1 MSVIPRWEFRT
12 FGQHFGAADAAFGAM
27 TPGAVQE
34 SDEVYLLVDDG
45 QPTTDVVKIRFDLM
59 DVKTLREV
67 DADGLERW
75 EPVAKVAFPIAP
87 PDMAIVT
94 KALRLPSTP
103 SDKAAASLDGFLAEV
118 AGPGSS
124 VRAVA
129 VHKRRVRYAPG
140 GCTAEV
146 SDVTADGQPI
156 RTIAIED
163 EDPAAVVAAVRS
175 VGLGGYVNTSYPVG
189 LAALLGGQPP
199 RYAVIDVGTNSVKFH
214 LGERL
219 EDGTWRSVA
228 DRAEVTRM
236 GEGLASGG
244 AIAPAALER
253 TIEAIA
259 GMADEAKRGGAIAI
273 AAVGTAWLRAVR
285 DSGEILTTVRERTGV
300 NVEEVSGEDE
310 ARLAYAAVSIG
321 LPRDAGSVVV
331 FDTGGGST
339 QFTFGQDGRVDERFS
354 LPLGAVAYTERFGLD
369 RAVTAEA
376 LGEALSTMGA
386 DFASLDGRPTPD
398 ALVAMGGVVTNLAAV
413 KHEMAEYD
421 PAIIRGTVLDLKG
434 IDREIERFRTL
445 DADAR
450 RSIVGLQPARA
461 EVILAGACIVRTV
474 MDKLGQSS
482 LTVSDF
488 GLRHGVLIERF
499 GA

>member
-1 MSVIPRWEFRT
+1 MSVIIPRWEFRT
-12 FGQHFGAADAAFGAM
+12 FGQHFGAAEAAFGAM

-67 DADGLERW
+67 NPDGLERW

-87 PDMAIVT
+87 ADMAIVT
-94 KALRLPSTP
+94 GALRLPSTP
-103 SDKAAASLDGFLAEV
+103 SDDAAASLDGFLAEV

-189 LAALLGGQPP
+189 LAALLGGRPP

-214 LGERL
+214 VGERL
-219 EDGTWRSVA
+219 DDGTWRTVA
-228 DRAEVTRM
+228 DRAEITRM

-244 AIAPAALER
+244 TVAPAALER
-253 TIEAIA
+253 TIEVIA
-259 GMADEAKRGGAIAI
+259 GMADEAKREGVAAI
-273 AAVGTAWLRAVR
+273 AAVGTAWLRAV
-285 DSGEILTTVRERTGV
+285 ERPRRRAVDHPRADGRQRRR
-300 NVEEVSGEDE
+300 GQRRGRGP
-310 ARLAYAAVSIG
+310 ARLCG
-321 LPRDAGSVVV
+321 
-331 FDTGGGST
+331 
-339 QFTFGQDGRVDERFS
+339 
-354 LPLGAVAYTERFGLD
+354 GLD
-369 RAVTAEA
+369 RTPDRRRSRGRVRHGRRQHAVH
-376 LGEALSTMGA
+376 LRP
-386 DFASLDGRPTPD
+386 GRP
-398 ALVAMGGVVTNLAAV
+398 
-413 KHEMAEYD
+413 
-421 PAIIRGTVLDLKG
+421 
-434 IDREIERFRTL
+434 
-445 DADAR
+445 R
-450 RSIVGLQPARA
+450 RRALQPAARGRGLYGTVRA
-461 EVILAGACIVRTV
+461 RPRC
-474 MDKLGQSS
+474 
-482 LTVSDF
+482 
-488 GLRHGVLIERF
+488 HGR
-499 GA
+499 GPG